1 MSTLAQA
8 EVNPQ
13 ERTVYRACNL
23 CEAIC
28 GVAIKVVGTKIE
40 SVRGDDDDPFSHG
53 HICPK
58 AIAIQDIH
66 EDPDRLRRPM
76 LRVGAAGAAA
86 TWREI
91 SWDEAFETVAANLA
105 KLITAH
111 GNDAVG
117 IYAGNPNVHN
127 FGHLLNFPGFAKLIA
142 SRNIFSASSV
152 DQLPQQLA
160 SYLMFGHQF
169 LIPIPDIDHAD
180 YFLMLGAN
188 PIASNGSLMTVPD
201 VAKRLKALQTRGG
214 KLVVIDPRRTETAA
228 IASAHHFIRPGSDAA
243 FLSALLTTMREENLL
258 RPIQSERL
266 VDFDRALDALA
277 AFTAQSVA
285 DFCGITADTI
295 RQIAREFCAAKS
307 AVCYGRMGT
316 TTQAFGS
323 LNQWLIYLINIATG
337 NMDRVGG
344 ALPTTPLMP
353 ITGAGTRPG
362 GHARWHSRVRKLPE
376 SNGELPVAALA
387 EEILTAG
394 AGQIHA
400 LFTVAGNPV
409 LSTPNGRQLDLALAQ
424 LDFMFS
430 IDIFIN
436 ETTRHANI
444 ILPPTSALNHDHY
457 DASFNA
463 FGVRNVTR
471 LNQAIWQ
478 RPEDERY
485 DWEIFSGIGQRL
497 AAKLHREYRTAPKVR
512 DVVQLSTERSPY
524 AQGISFDALLNAPHG
539 IDMGPLVPSLFARLE
554 TADKNIHCAPPVL
567 MADLARLQAAMQK
580 STSTALLLIGRRH
593 VRSNNSW
600 MHNSHRLIKGKPRHQ
615 LMMHPDDMAAR
626 NIIDGSRVRIQAR
639 VGNIE
644 TEVQANADM
653 MPGVVSLPHGFGHNR
668 AGVKMTIAQ
677 AHAGESANDLTDELL
692 LDAVSGNAA
701 VNGVLVEVVAIN
713 VAA

>member
-1 MSTLAQA
+1 MPDDIQS
-8 EVNPQ
+8 ES
-13 ERTVYRACNL
+13 RTVYRACNL

-28 GVAIKVVGTKIE
+28 GVTIKVVGAKID
-40 SVRGDDDDPFSHG
+40 SIRGDDDDPFSRG

-76 LRVGAAGAAA
+76 QRIGDVGEAAQ
-86 TWREI
+86 WREI
-91 SWDEAFETVAANLA
+91 AWDDAYEIVAENIAQI
-105 KLITAH
+105 ITAH
-111 GNDAVG
+111 GNDAVAL
-117 IYAGNPNVHN
+117 YAGNPNVHN
-127 FGHLLNFPGFAKLIA
+127 FGHILNFPSLAKLIK
-142 SRNIFSASSV
+142 SKNIFSASSV

-160 SYLMFGHQF
+160 SYFMFGHQF
-169 LIPIPDIDHAD
+169 LIPIPDIDHTD

-188 PIASNGSLMTVPD
+188 PIASNGSLMTVPE

-214 KLVVIDPRRTETAA
+214 KLIVIDPRKTETAD
-228 IASAHHFIRPGSDAA
+228 IASEHHFIRPGSDAA

-258 RPIQSERL
+258 RPVNAEQL
-266 VDFDRALDALA
+266 VGFDIALNALS
-277 AFTAQSVA
+277 AFTAESVA
-285 DFCGITADTI
+285 SFCGMSATTI
-295 RQIAREFCAAKS
+295 RQIARDFSAAKS

-316 TTQAFGS
+316 TTQAFGTV
-323 LNQWLIYLINIATG
+323 NQWLIYLINIATG
-337 NMDRVGG
+337 NLDRVGG
-344 ALPTTPLMP
+344 ALPTSPLMP
-353 ITGAGTRPG
+353 LTGAGTRPG

-387 EEILTAG
+387 EEILTEG
-394 AGQIHA
+394 AGQIRA
-400 LFTVAGNPV
+400 LFTIAGNPV
-409 LSTPNGRQLDLALAQ
+409 LSTPNGRQVDAALAQ

-430 IDIFIN
+430 IDNFIN

-478 RPEDERY
+478 RDENERY
-485 DWEIFSGIGQRL
+485 DWEIFSGICSRL
-497 AAKLHREYRTAPKVR
+497 AAKLQREYKAPPSVR
-512 DVVQLSTERSPY
+512 DVVKLSTERSPY

-539 IDMGPLVPSLFARLE
+539 IDMGALTPSLFARLE
-554 TADKNIHCAPPVL
+554 TEDKKIHCAPDVL
-567 MADLARLQAAMQK
+567 LADLPRLLSAMQSAK
-580 STSTALLLIGRRH
+580 PTALTLIGRRH

-600 MHNSHRLIKGKPRHQ
+600 MHNAHRLVKGKPRHQ

-626 NIIDGSRVRIQAR
+626 NIADGARVRVEAR

-644 TEVQANADM
+644 TDVQANADM
-653 MPGVVSLPHGFGHNR
+653 MRGVVSLPHGFGHGR
-668 AGVKMTIAQ
+668 AGVRMTIAQ
-677 AHAGESANDLTDELL
+677 AHAGESANDLTDEML

-701 VNGVLVEVVAIN
+701 INGVLVEVF
-713 VAA
+713 AA